1 MSADAPTDDICK
13 TCEKPPALCVCDAV
27 TPVDNHVAVVIL
39 RHPQEQDRL
48 LGTARIAVLQL
59 KNAVLK
65 TGLSWPSLARLVG
78 QDVDPKRWG
87 VLYLGTAKTSAPL
100 APRPL
105 TVVDKAG
112 EAMAD
117 QDDILAGLEGIILL
131 DGNWQQA
138 KALWWRN
145 AWMLKCRRLLLQPPR
160 ASYYGNLRKEPRGES
175 VSTIE
180 AAAYSL
186 AALEHDEAL
195 AERILPPF
203 KRLDSSPSIP
213 WPPSPFPRAKHR
225 APGRPASIGNRTDRR
240 RGRCDRPRIDRRVP
254 EARWHLRKSP
264 W

>member
-1 MSADAPTDDICK
+1 MPSDEAAEILCP
-13 TCEKPPALCVCDAV
+13 TCEKPLTLCICDAV

-39 RHPQEQDRL
+39 RHPQEQDRQ

-65 TGLSWPSLARLVG
+65 TGLSWQSLAKLVR
-78 QDVDPKRWG
+78 QDVDPKLWG
-87 VLYLGTAKTSAPL
+87 VLYLGTAKISTPL

-112 EAMAD
+112 DAMAD
-117 QDDILAGLEGIILL
+117 QDDILANLEGIILL

-145 AWMLKCRRLLLQPPR
+145 AWMLKCRRLVLQPPR

-180 AAAYSL
+180 ATAYTL
-186 AALEHDEAL
+186 ATLAHDETL
-195 AERILPPF
+195 AEKILPPF
-203 KRLDSSPSIP
+203 KRLLEKA
-213 WPPSPFPRAKHR
+213 RATKPEPKR
-225 APGRPASIGNRTDRR
+225 DYRR
-240 RGRCDRPRIDRRVP
+240 RGSDGKPRRPQR
-254 EARWHLRKSP
+254 AR
-264 W
+264 